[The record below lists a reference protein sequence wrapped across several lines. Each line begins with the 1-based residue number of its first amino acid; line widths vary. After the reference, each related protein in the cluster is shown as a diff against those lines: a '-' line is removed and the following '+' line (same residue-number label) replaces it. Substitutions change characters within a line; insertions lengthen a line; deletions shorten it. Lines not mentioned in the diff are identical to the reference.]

1 MTASPRRSGRLIL
14 PGFAPAL
21 PSSRNVALKNR
32 KQRGEGKP
40 ETFNLL
46 GFTHICGRTRRTGRF
61 IVKRKTIPKRLSAK
75 LKELK
80 EELRRRWHE
89 PVDEI
94 GRWLRSVVHG
104 SFNYHAV
111 PGNMDSL
118 NSCPYRNKPCPFRCP
133 ICCRPCPNRPV
144 SAALPVCI
152 RLILGGASTRWHNGT
167 CLLSTVTRN
176 QPAHEPRVAP
186 PAHRND
192 ESPADYSSGSC
203 SPAKLC
209 LLGNP
214 SALEEMVLGRSWTEP
229 LN

>member
-14 PGFAPAL
+14 SGFAPAL

-40 ETFNLL
+40 ETFNFL

-118 NSCPYRNKPCPFRCP
+118 NSCPYRNKPCPFRCRSEERRVGKE
-133 ICCRPCPNRPV
+133 CR
-144 SAALPVCI
+144 S
-152 RLILGGASTRWHNGT
+152 RW
-167 CLLSTVTRN
+167 
-176 QPAHEPRVAP
+176 
-186 PAHRND
+186 
-192 ESPADYSSGSC
+192 SPYH
-203 SPAKLC
+203 
-209 LLGNP
+209 
-214 SALEEMVLGRSWTEP
+214 
-229 LN
+229 